1 MSRYL
6 DPDLDGRE
14 AGHITGRWG
23 VEAQENRS
31 GKTASKADALFWVL
45 LLHLFKLLLS
55 RKKKVTVC
63 KMTLT
68 LITFSYGWYLAFWA
82 PLKHTQCPFSG
93 QRAQIFTRLS
103 RHAWESKILLC

>member
-82 PLKHTQCPFSG
+82 PPETHPVPIL
-93 QRAQIFTRLS
+93 RATSANIHSFKSPRM
-103 RHAWESKILLC
+103 RE